1 MSKRQKRS
9 HSPSPDLVAIQQGPA
24 HKRTRSRH
32 GGIAGEH
39 EALQSAS
46 GSSELRPMN
55 TLPRPAS
62 HLRPAKQ
69 LFICGSGAFGQLGMG
84 STEEA
89 TTELHRP
96 RLHVWFEIAVQG
108 ESHMLG
114 AERGAG
120 IECAVA
126 GGMHSLV
133 IDELGRVWSWGV
145 NDHGALGRQ
154 TTNVED
160 PDASGQLI
168 DPEIL
173 EYTPM
178 IITKLAEEG
187 FRAVQA
193 AAGDSISVALSDK
206 GAIRAWG
213 CFRAADGLLG
223 FQPPSIIEREKA
235 RRKAK
240 AKSKPKNAADP
251 STAPQLDPLPISHLS
266 EERFVQIAC
275 GSNHV
280 LALSER
286 GIVYCWGNG
295 QHAELG
301 RKIVER
307 HKIMGLVPT
316 RLLIQRLVCVAAGA
330 YHSFAIDENGVVYAW
345 GLNSFRQT
353 GVQFAEDY
361 EGDRDV
367 VWLPMRVSALDPK
380 VLGNGRRV
388 VQICGGEHHSLFL
401 LNDGTVYGC
410 GRCDASELGLGDD
423 HPEMIALAQQQLQQ
437 QQEQQ
442 QALAQAQQ
450 NIDPSSSKG
459 TGLPQEYISYISSD
473 PEVDR
478 ESSISTSS
486 SGLIKCIS
494 LPTLIRFPPP
504 PTPSNP
510 DPPLPPFSSSL
521 SSTLPS
527 SAPANPMKRISADSR
542 HSFALSASGHVY
554 AWGLGLVGE
563 LGLGRKVSEQKT
575 PRRVRSATLDELFL
589 MEDGRKEWK
598 WTVEDV
604 CTGGQHTIFV
614 ARPRV

>member
-9 HSPSPDLVAIQQGPA
+9 HSPSPDLVAIQAPA
-24 HKRTRSRH
+24 HKRSRSGH
-32 GGIAGEH
+32 GDIAGEH
-39 EALQSAS
+39 KTSQSAS
-46 GSSELRPMN
+46 SGHVPRPMN

-62 HLRPAKQ
+62 HPRPAKQ

-89 TTELHRP
+89 MTELHRP

-126 GGMHSLV
+126 GGMHSLA

-154 TTNVED
+154 TTDVED
-160 PDASGQLI
+160 PDAPGQLI

-178 IITKLAEEG
+178 PTAKRVEEE
-187 FRAVQA
+187 FRAVQV
-193 AAGDSISVALSDK
+193 AAGDSVSVALSDK

-223 FQPPSIIEREKA
+223 FRPPSIIERENA

-240 AKSKPKNAADP
+240 AKSKPKNDIDR
-251 STAPQLDPLPISHLS
+251 STLPQLGPLPIPHLAD
-266 EERFVQIAC
+266 EKFVQIAC
-275 GSNHV
+275 GCNHV

-286 GIVYCWGNG
+286 GVVYCWGNG

-316 RLLIQRLVCVAAGA
+316 RLLIQRLVYVAAGA

-353 GVQFAEDY
+353 GVQFPEDY

-367 VWLPMRVSALDPK
+367 IWSPMRVSALDPE
-380 VLGNGRRV
+380 VLGNGRRI

-423 HPEMIALAQQQLQQ
+423 HPEMVALAQQQQQQ

-442 QALAQAQQ
+442 KALAQQD
-450 NIDPSSSKG
+450 IDSKG
-459 TGLPQEYISYISSD
+459 TGLPQEYISYITSD

-494 LPTLIRFPPP
+494 TPTLIRFPPP

-510 DPPLPPFSSSL
+510 DPPLPPFSFL

-527 SAPANPMKRISADSR
+527 STPSNPIKRISADSR

-575 PRRVRSATLDELFL
+575 PRRVRSATLDELVL
-589 MEDGRKEWK
+589 AEDGRKEWK
-598 WTVEDV
+598 WIVEDV

-614 ARPRV
+614 VRPRV